1 MPNYKP
7 LRTLSSSERKR
18 TIQHLKLL
26 REQLNTT
33 VPGKTATETLL
44 LATWNIREFQSGNR
58 LAETFHYIAEI
69 VSRFDL
75 VAIQEV
81 GRDLTALQQLLYLLG
96 PNYSYI
102 VTDSTEGSAGGM
114 ERIAFVYD
122 RYKVRFMNIAGE
134 IVLPEKKLI
143 SGKQFARTPFC
154 VAFQAGWFKFMLTSV
169 HIYFGKETGV
179 EKKRRVDEIAA
190 ISTFLSAR
198 AKKENTN
205 YILLGDFNIP
215 NTSDPTFLAL
225 EEGGFHVPEAI
236 LKEASLGTNKE
247 QSKIY
252 DQIAFKLSE
261 RKDMTLFK
269 EGEENNAGVFDY
281 YTSVFRED
289 AYKTY
294 KRYFPAAQQVKDAA
308 AQEKYYLN
316 TWRTFQMSDHLPRW
330 VKLRIDFSDEYLS
343 GLLEPGA

>member
-7 LRTLSSSERKR
+7 LRDLPAVEQKR
-18 TIQHLKLL
+18 TIKHLQVL
-26 REQLNTT
+26 RNQLNAE

-44 LATWNIREFQSGNR
+44 LATWNIREFQSGKR
-58 LAETFHYIAEI
+58 LTETFHYIAEI

-75 VAIQEV
+75 IAIQEV

-134 IVLPEKKLI
+134 IVLPDKNLI
-143 SGKQFARTPFC
+143 SGKQFARTPFS

-169 HIYFGKETGV
+169 HIYFGKDTGA

-190 ISTFLSAR
+190 ISKFLSAR

-215 NTSDPTFLAL
+215 NTDDPTFLAL

-236 LKEASLGTNKE
+236 LKEAALGTNKE
-247 QSKIY
+247 KSKIY

-261 RKDMTLFK
+261 RKNMTLFK
-269 EGEENNAGVFDY
+269 EGEEKNAGVFDY
-281 YTSVFRED
+281 FASVYSDDKF
-289 AYKTY
+289 KTY
-294 KRYFPAAQQVKDAA
+294 KKYFPEAQQAKDEA
-308 AQEKYYLN
+308 AQEKYYQN

-343 GLLEPGA
+343 GLLESGK